1 MFFEMI
7 MYFLAIGNI
16 LNGEFGTA
24 KNTKGQADGFNID
37 VVLGKVHSFKDNN
50 GKSLMQYV
58 CQKMKDKYPEF
69 PDHIRKVLR
78 IMSTRSNDIDT
89 FKMITNE
96 VDGKKNV
103 AASSMDVAYSG
114 GVA

>member
-1 MFFEMI
+1 
-7 MYFLAIGNI
+7 
-16 LNGEFGTA
+16 
-24 KNTKGQADGFNID
+24 
-37 VVLGKVHSFKDNN
+37 
-50 GKSLMQYV
+50 
-58 CQKMKDKYPEF
+58 MKDKYPEF